1 VTPPLDASTEVAIG
15 RGFPSGDS
23 IAGPLDLF
31 TTWIHEFSHAV
42 VGVLVGRSIDRVDL
56 SINGSGST
64 RLTSSGVPSD
74 LGQIAIG
81 SAGYVGTVVVGAVL
95 LVLGRWVRASRIALG
110 TLGVLLIL
118 SALLWMPSAFA
129 FGLSFGLGVLFL
141 VLTFILP
148 DRWVRIAASVLGVVA
163 IVEGLLRVADVGDT
177 TTDAV
182 LTASYGGTGVG
193 TVKTVW
199 VVVALGCALGA
210 VVLRSR
216 LASRSIP
223 APPPLNG
230 SSLDGPSPPTP

>member
-1 VTPPLDASTEVAIG
+1 VIAPLDPWTEGVLGPGFAST
-15 RGFPSGDS
+15 DS

-31 TTWIHEFSHAV
+31 TTWIHEVSHAV

-95 LVLGRWVRASRIALG
+95 LVLGRWIRASRIALA
-110 TLGVLLIL
+110 TLGVLLVL

-148 DRWVRIAASVLGVVA
+148 DRWARITVSVLGVVA

-193 TVKTVW
+193 TVKAVW
-199 VVVALGCALGA
+199 VVVAFGCALGA
-210 VVLRSR
+210 VVLRGR
-216 LASRSIP
+216 LAARSIP
-223 APPPLNG
+223 DPSSLNG
-230 SSLDGPSPPTP
+230 PSLDGPPPPVS